1 MTAPAKRV
9 PVRYFAQL
17 RDALHAGGVDSA
29 RLLQMA
35 HIEPERFEQHDAT
48 LLPREVE
55 AFVAAARQLT
65 GRTDLGFEMGRL
77 IKMTSHDL
85 LGLGMLSCGNFDE
98 LLRLVSRHY
107 HLMIETFTMRFR
119 RTATQGEAVYT
130 PATAMPLE
138 ALRFYYETLAM
149 AHQNQVA
156 LMVGPNIAYDIHMA
170 MPEPP
175 HVARYR
181 ALAPVRFH
189 FDERALPGVRVVMSA
204 ELLDR
209 PLPLADPRALQQVD
223 ERCRTLGQRP
233 PPADEGGWGE
243 YVKMMLRQTQG
254 ELVTLDEL
262 ARRINVSAR
271 TIDRYLKKESLQ
283 FRDLSQHVRFERA
296 CELLAAPGATVVQV
310 ALTLG
315 FSDAANFSRAFR
327 RVVGVSPSEYQQQPG
342 EMRAERA

>member
-9 PVRYFAQL
+9 PVRYFALL
-17 RDALHAGGVDSA
+17 RDALQAQGVDCA

-55 AFVAAARQLT
+55 DFVAAARRLT
-65 GRTDLGFEMGRL
+65 GRTDLGFELGRL

-85 LGLGMLSCGNFDE
+85 LGLGMLSCRNFDE

-107 HLMIETFTMRFR
+107 HLMVETFTLSYR
-119 RTATQGEAVYT
+119 RTPAQGEAVYT

-138 ALRFYYETLAM
+138 ALRFYYEAIALS
-149 AHQNQVA
+149 HQNQMA
-156 LMVGPNIAYDIHMA
+156 LMLGPGLSYDLHLA

-175 HVARYR
+175 HVERYR

-189 FDERALPGVRVVMSA
+189 FDERALPGVRAVMGA

-209 PLPLADPRALQQVD
+209 LLPLADARALQQID

-233 PPADEGGWGE
+233 PPADEGGWGD
-243 YVKMMLRQTQG
+243 YVKMMLREARG
-254 ELVTLDEL
+254 EFITLDEL
-262 ARRINVSAR
+262 AQRVNVSAR
-271 TIDRYLKKESLQ
+271 TIDRHLKKENLQ
-283 FRDLSQHVRFERA
+283 FRDLSQQVRFERA
-296 CELLAAPGATVVQV
+296 CELLAAPGATVAQV
-310 ALTLG
+310 ALNLG

-327 RVVGVSPSEYQQQPG
+327 RVMGQSPSEFAQRSFG
-342 EMRAERA
+342 EVGEP